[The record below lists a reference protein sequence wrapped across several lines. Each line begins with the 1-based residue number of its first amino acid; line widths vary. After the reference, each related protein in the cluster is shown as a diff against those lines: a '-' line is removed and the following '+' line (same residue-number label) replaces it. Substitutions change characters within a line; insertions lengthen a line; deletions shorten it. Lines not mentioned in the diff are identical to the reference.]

1 MDKLNL
7 LAWVMVRLGVTDNVE
22 NNFRARLRLQKTIY
36 LLQALGFPTGY
47 EFSMYIRGPY
57 SPELANDYME
67 LARKGLVHEY
77 AKYAEVEEERWGPIV
92 DKLAMED
99 VLVLE
104 VAATLYDLLDAGWP
118 LEEAKER
125 VMELKP
131 YATER
136 LVEAGTRLLKEL
148 GLLQCPRVGT

>member
-22 NNFRARLRLQKTIY
+22 SSFPARLRVQKAVY

-67 LARKGLVHEY
+67 LAKKGLVHEY
-77 AKYAEVEEERWGPIV
+77 AKYAEVEEEKWGPIV
-92 DKLAMED
+92 DKLTAED

-136 LVEAGTRLLKEL
+136 LIDAGTRLLKEL
-148 GLLQCPRVGT
+148 GLM

>member
-1 MDKLNL
+1 VSRLNL
-7 LAWVMVRLGVTDNVE
+7 LAWVMARLGVVE
-22 NNFRARLRLQKTIY
+22 GVESSFRARLRVQKAVY

-47 EFSMYIRGPY
+47 RFSMYIRGPY

-67 LARKGLVHEY
+67 LAREGLVHEY
-77 AKYAEVEEERWGPIV
+77 AKYAEVDKERWGPIV
-92 DKLAMED
+92 DKLAVED

-104 VAATLYDLLDAGWP
+104 VAATLYDLLAAGWS

-125 VMELKP
+125 LMELKP
-131 YATER
+131 YVTER

-148 GLLQCPRVGT
+148 GLL

>member
-1 MDKLNL
+1 MFAHLLVGKNL
-7 LAWVMVRLGVTDNVE
+7 AALAWVASRLGGGNLPKSRVQ
-22 NNFRARLRLQKTIY
+22 RAVY

-67 LARKGLVHEY
+67 LAREGLVREY

-92 DKLAMED
+92 GMLATED

-131 YATER
+131 YAAER
-136 LVEAGTRLLKEL
+136 LVEADTRLLKEL
-148 GLLQCPRVGT
+148 GLCKRCKD